1 MLRGVNKQIV
11 EVNQTNSPYFEKI
24 YFIVKPGFCNYS
36 FEQLESEAEK
46 LASDIG
52 ITKPKN
58 HKRRLFL
65 FALTGVI
72 AGALAAL
79 LLMALL

>member
-36 FEQLESEAEK
+36 FEQLENEAEK

-52 ITKPKN
+52 ITKPKL
-58 HKRRLFL
+58 HKKRLFL
-65 FALTGVI
+65 FCLTGIIIGV
-72 AGALAAL
+72 LATLILIAL
-79 LLMALL
+79 L